1 MGGRANLSLY
11 KEIINFCKNYGEVLT
26 EHVSYDE
33 SALLSDNGTLLEKG
47 KVITPE
53 YIYER
58 DVNWMNEADIVIAEV
73 STPSLGVGY
82 EIRLAEEFKKP
93 IICFFRKTDG
103 NGLTKKL
110 SSLIKGNKNLKIIE
124 YEDMPQIKEHIKVF
138 LSNFDANS

>member
-1 MGGRANLSLY
+1 MGGRANLNMY
-11 KEIINFCKNYGEVLT
+11 KEVIVFLKNYGKVLT
-26 EHVSYDE
+26 EHIGYDE
-33 SALLSDNGTLLEKG
+33 NELLSDNGALLEKG
-47 KVITPE
+47 KHITPE

-58 DVNWMNEADIVIAEV
+58 DLNWLKEADVVIAEV

-103 NGLTKKL
+103 NSLTKKL

-138 LSNFDANS
+138 LSSFDANS